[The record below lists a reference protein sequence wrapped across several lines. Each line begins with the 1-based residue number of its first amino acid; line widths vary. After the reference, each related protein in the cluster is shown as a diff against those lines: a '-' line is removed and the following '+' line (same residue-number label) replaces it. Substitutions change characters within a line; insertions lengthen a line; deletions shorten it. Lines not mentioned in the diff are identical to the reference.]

1 MNSDCLLAF
10 PIPCFSKKMHT
21 DGEKGLEGRIVV
33 FEGVKWLV
41 YLRSNRGSGNRKL
54 FPGYRKLLELSRQV
68 REGMRS
74 TNSFIFEKSTSN
86 YYRDLSKSI
95 RVILTKPFYYCHSTR
110 VVESPADSFKKKKKK
125 IIPSFQD
132 SSIESMRG
140 ITRCNY
146 TPAKGFNACS
156 IRRNA
161 RVQLQPYSPDARPN
175 INSARNK

>member
-21 DGEKGLEGRIVV
+21 DGERIRNQIGDPEIVNYFQV
-33 FEGVKWLV
+33 IESCSSCLDKFE
-41 YLRSNRGSGNRKL
+41 RGCVAPIHL
-54 FPGYRKLLELSRQV
+54 FSKKV
-68 REGMRS
+68 RRIIICR
-74 TNSFIFEKSTSN
+74 TLFA
-86 YYRDLSKSI
+86 
-95 RVILTKPFYYCHSTR
+95 VILTKPFYHCHSTG
-110 VVESPADSFKKKKKK
+110 VVGNKRRSQAWQTTRWFIQKEKEKDYF
-125 IIPSFQD
+125 PSFRD

>member
-68 REGMRS
+68 REGIHQ
-74 TNSFIFEKSTSN
+74 FIIFEKSTSN
-86 YYRDLSKSI
+86 YYLSKPI

-110 VVESPADSFKKKKKK
+110 VVESSADSFKKKKKK

-140 ITRCNY
+140 ITCCNY

>member
-1 MNSDCLLAF
+1 MKLYISVQIGDPEIVNYFQVIESCSSCLD
-10 PIPCFSKKMHT
+10 K
-21 DGEKGLEGRIVV
+21 
-33 FEGVKWLV
+33 FE
-41 YLRSNRGSGNRKL
+41 RG
-54 FPGYRKLLELSRQV
+54 F
-68 REGMRS
+68 

-86 YYRDLSKSI
+86 YYRDLSNPI

-110 VVESPADSFKKKKKK
+110 VVESSADSFKKKKKK

>member
-54 FPGYRKLLELSRQV
+54 FPGYRKLLEWSRQFE
-68 REGMRS
+68 REF

-86 YYRDLSKSI
+86 YYLSNPI
-95 RVILTKPFYYCHSTR
+95 RVILTKPFYYCHSTG
-110 VVESPADSFKKKKKK
+110 VVENKRRRLGKSSNHPL
-125 IIPSFQD
+125 IQD
-132 SSIESMRG
+132 YSTRSIL
-140 ITRCNY
+140 
-146 TPAKGFNACS
+146 PGFFH
-156 IRRNA
+156 RKYA
-161 RVQLQPYSPDARPN
+161 RDYAL
-175 INSARNK
+175 